1 MKVIAKIH
9 VKEIILETFLYTYLT
24 GYLGMLQN
32 ICIEDCFHMLLLGT
46 KL

>member
-9 VKEIILETFLYTYLT
+9 VKEIILETLLYMHLT

-32 ICIEDCFHMLLLGT
+32 ICIEDGFHMLLLGT